1 MFRNQGMAADSKNP
15 NAGAAE
21 PSAVPTDD
29 QSALNEKPIPEA
41 DPVDIDLL
49 GELRE
54 ARKDRVAQIKAQI
67 EVGKYES
74 EELLDAALERMV
86 RGIDLTTNDES
97 EEGES

>member
-1 MFRNQGMAADSKNP
+1 MAADSKNP

-21 PSAVPTDD
+21 PNTVPTDD
-29 QSALNEKPIPEA
+29 QSAPNEKPIPEA

-67 EVGKYES
+67 EAGKYES

-97 EEGES
+97 EEDES

>member
-1 MFRNQGMAADSKNP
+1 MAADSKNP
-15 NAGAAE
+15 KAGAAE
-21 PSAVPTDD
+21 PNTVPTDD

-67 EVGKYES
+67 EAGKYES
-74 EELLDAALERMV
+74 DELLDAALERMV

-97 EEGES
+97 EEGKS